1 MMLRKTAPNHPRKF
15 RTPALWLVGPLT
27 IAGTVFLFF
36 NLPPAKIFLGD
47 GGAYLIGFFI
57 AFGRMKDNTYTL
69 FGTPYSG
76 FITVTAGF
84 VVVMILATGLLW
96 WLSGKLSKMQ
106 LVSLLLVV
114 VMGGLSVY
122 LNSEL
127 FIKMKPTLLYLFFA
141 AVLGAGLLRGK
152 SLLREVMDEA
162 LPLLPE
168 GWIILT
174 RRLALFFAALAL
186 ANEAVWR
193 LMSTE
198 AWVNFKT
205 FGLTLAMFAFF
216 AAQGKMLEKYSSEA
230 QSPKDS

>member
-1 MMLRKTAPNHPRKF
+1 MQARKVNPFVKL
-15 RTPALWLVGPLT
+15 ALELGP
-27 IAGTVFLFF
+27 V
-36 NLPPAKIFLGD
+36 
-47 GGAYLIGFFI
+47 IGFFI
-57 AFGRMKDNTYTL
+57 AFGRMKDNSYTL
-69 FGTPYSG
+69 FGTQYSG

-152 SLLREVMDEA
+152 SLLREVMDET

-168 GWIILT
+168 GWMILT

-216 AAQGKMLEKYSSEA
+216 AAQGKMLEKYSSESA
-230 QSPKDS
+230 PKDG